1 MMTVKVTGL
10 KELEKAL
17 MELPK
22 EVAQRPLRAAVNAGA
37 KVVMDEAKNRAPQ
50 GETGNLRK
58 AIYRTRTRRGSGTGK
73 ETYVVGVRKGKMK
86 YADTANNRRLKRV
99 GKTYQTRGLAYYW
112 RFLEFGTSKLSARP
126 FLRPAFE
133 AKKDAAVD
141 AIKAKL
147 AEAIEKTAAKL
158 RK

>member
-1 MMTVKVTGL
+1 
-10 KELEKAL
+10 
-17 MELPK
+17 
-22 EVAQRPLRAAVNAGA
+22 
-37 KVVMDEAKNRAPQ
+37 
-50 GETGNLRK
+50 
-58 AIYRTRTRRGSGTGK
+58 
-73 ETYVVGVRKGKMK
+73 MK

-112 RFLEFGTSKLSARP
+112 RFLEFGTSKLSAKP